1 MPFVGICHMHV
12 DSGLV
17 QCRIEVES
25 TPQMDDLVAIMAN
38 PCVPGVES
46 LNVETKPAVEGDR
59 FPHVHDGEN
68 SRAFDA
74 CDWTHTSTLR
84 VIIHS
89 WAGLDLVN
97 AANSIL

>member
-1 MPFVGICHMHV
+1 MSDSDEVAAWIGQRELAHAPWPVLEVAERRCLSAPCGMPFVGICHMHV

-46 LNVETKPAVEGDR
+46 LNVETKPAECVR
-59 FPHVHDGEN
+59 
-68 SRAFDA
+68 
-74 CDWTHTSTLR
+74 
-84 VIIHS
+84 
-89 WAGLDLVN
+89 
-97 AANSIL
+97 